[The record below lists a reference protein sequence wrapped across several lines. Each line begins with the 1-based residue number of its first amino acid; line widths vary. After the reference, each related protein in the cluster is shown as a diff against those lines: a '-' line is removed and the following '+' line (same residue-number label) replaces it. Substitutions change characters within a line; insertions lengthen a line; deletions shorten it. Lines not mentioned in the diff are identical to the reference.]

1 MLLIF
6 TMNFQSRSSCC
17 QASAVAICH
26 LSRLPPGEICN
37 VAYQILKKIIK
48 EGTKIHKAFP
58 GFPSP
63 CGGDNS
69 TFQLMLFWFLP

>member
-37 VAYQILKKIIK
+37 VAYQILKKLSKKALKYIRLSL
-48 EGTKIHKAFP
+48 AFP
-58 GFPSP
+58 VPVGETIPHFS
-63 CGGDNS
+63 
-69 TFQLMLFWFLP
+69 